1 MQHQPKQLK
10 KKPGEEEVI
19 NIYVYD
25 RMTTDSVETK
35 GEKNDASSPIWSSK
49 ALKDSIDEVCRDI
62 AWGEKREI
70 GRIGV
75 TLQEYICKDLIEE
88 IVTEMG
94 CCGMYALPFEAC
106 KRRLCF

>member
-1 MQHQPKQLK
+1 VQHQPKQLK

-35 GEKNDASSPIWSSK
+35 GEKNDESSPIWSSK

-62 AWGEKREI
+62 AWGEQREI

-94 CCGMYALPFEAC
+94 CCGMSALPFEAC